1 MNGISRAYA
10 KIIFKS
16 FRFGINLF
24 YNSEV
29 KQIESKKNYNR
40 MLKMKQFVYLVFNFL
55 TKNLVK
61 NKNEFLVKINFY
73 ESQFFIRGLI
83 LSDIVMTSEAWEPY
97 VKKKFVVKES
107 DTIIDVGAHIGT
119 YCISKAKEIGNHG
132 RVIALEPNPNNA
144 KILQKNIDLNKL
156 KNTLML
162 EKAANSKKQF
172 VKLTL
177 SNDPML
183 SMITNDETEK
193 TVEIESITLDS
204 LVTDF
209 KLKTVNWLKI
219 DAEGSEILVLQG
231 AKEIL
236 EKFHP
241 RIIIEVRKENEG
253 KMKEILQLNKYKL
266 EYLGGEYFF
275 AE

>member
-1 MNGISRAYA
+1 
-10 KIIFKS
+10 
-16 FRFGINLF
+16 
-24 YNSEV
+24 
-29 KQIESKKNYNR
+29 
-40 MLKMKQFVYLVFNFL
+40 
-55 TKNLVK
+55 
-61 NKNEFLVKINFY
+61 
-73 ESQFFIRGLI
+73 
-83 LSDIVMTSEAWEPY
+83 
-97 VKKKFVVKES
+97 
-107 DTIIDVGAHIGT
+107 
-119 YCISKAKEIGNHG
+119 
-132 RVIALEPNPNNA
+132 
-144 KILQKNIDLNKL
+144 
-156 KNTLML
+156 ML

-193 TVEIESITLDS
+193 TTEIESVTLDS

-241 RIIIEVRKENEG
+241 RIIIEVRKENER

-275 AE
+275 GE